1 MSHVLVLA
9 GSVRLDP
16 AAQRELLTAKL
27 QYLGLLVDDSAHAP
41 PLHSAMVS
49 PALIALNAVMA
60 ADHVCLGAEALVPGF
75 ASLPATHPA

>member
-1 MSHVLVLA
+1 
-9 GSVRLDP
+9 
-16 AAQRELLTAKL
+16 LLNAKL
-27 QYLGLLVDDSAHAP
+27 QNAGVAVDVMAHAP

-49 PALIALNAVMA
+49 PAFIALNAVMA